1 MAERREAHSSMTDDL
16 RWRHRPVG
24 RGRVLF
30 GLGLVVLMAMAGC
43 APRGVPLPNDVKV
56 IPPSSDAPRQAAAF
70 SGKWVG
76 AWDIKIA
83 IANSRDVLSRVY
95 LDHVLVVERIEGN
108 KAHVLYAWGAVEEWG
123 LKAGFTRDVGTLR
136 GNVLKVV
143 RRNGS
148 IVDYEISE
156 KGDRLKARYERL
168 GRVGHAV
175 MWRPERMKTH

>member
-1 MAERREAHSSMTDDL
+1 M
-16 RWRHRPVG
+16 G

-76 AWDIKIA
+76 AWDIK
-83 IANSRDVLSRVY
+83 

-108 KAHVLYAWGAVEEWG
+108 KAHVLYAWGAVEE
-123 LKAGFTRDVGTLR
+123 
-136 GNVLKVV
+136 
-143 RRNGS
+143 
-148 IVDYEISE
+148 
-156 KGDRLKARYERL
+156 
-168 GRVGHAV
+168 
-175 MWRPERMKTH
+175 

>member
-1 MAERREAHSSMTDDL
+1 MQFSKMAERREAHSSMTDDL

-76 AWDIKIA
+76 AWDIK
-83 IANSRDVLSRVY
+83 